1 VMFFEHKKTYRLFK
15 AEVPD
20 GDTVV
25 PIGKAVVARPG
36 KHLSIFCYG
45 FMRTCALEAAE
56 TLAREDGIEA
66 EVVDLRTL
74 RPLDVDAVSL
84 MSLYRPPWPL
94 HGVEVCCGTGRYLR
108 RLASSQ
114 SRGAVTVGIDLN
126 ESMLSTASSQQDPSG
141 AVVRLVRA
149 DCCHLPFGNASLGW
163 VAIFDAIHLVD
174 IHRVVEEMARVLASG
189 GFLLIYTR
197 TPEQNA
203 RSLLGRLF
211 PQFSE
216 KEGRLHSEHALR
228 CAIEKGGFRIEAL
241 VPLHHE
247 RSASREDVLA
257 EVRQRPYST
266 FVFYTAAEWSSAIE
280 KFAANLEHSGSD
292 IMSWSDENL
301 LLACRRTGAAW

>member
-1 VMFFEHKKTYRLFK
+1 MRLLGPEW
-15 AEVPD
+15 AEGPQCS
-20 GDTVV
+20 G
-25 PIGKAVVARPG
+25 IGSICEQTATTRGFGAVSRATSGENVGQAYYSEISSR
-36 KHLSIFCYG
+36 Y
-45 FMRTCALEAAE
+45 
-56 TLAREDGIEA
+56 ED
-66 EVVDLRTL
+66 L

-84 MSLYRPPWPL
+84 MSRYRPPWPL

-114 SRGAVTVGIDLN
+114 SPGAVTVGIDLN
-126 ESMLSTASSQQDPSG
+126 ESMLRTASFQQDPSG

-203 RSLLGRLF
+203 RSLLGRMF